1 MIENKPRLSE
11 HAKRVMLWRE
21 SFLFLEE
28 NHFFEIMK
36 MYLGEIKTPY
46 NKQKLI
52 ANLEGFLHK
61 KENLVAIKS
70 FLSDDELEIISAV
83 VFIPDVTEEKL
94 SSFFKNTFKYS
105 FLYEKLLNLE
115 ERLILFKT
123 KNENLSKGD
132 SFVIKFNPLLEDM
145 FFDLININRLL
156 PQIEFTKT
164 EKPAARITPE
174 LISCFISYILENPNI
189 AKQDGTLK
197 KHSLQNIPV
206 VFGDEVKKI
215 EILYKAFLNLGILK
229 ETGHGAEVDWSKFSD
244 FLNLSFAEQTVYITI
259 SSCSHLSRESLRLH
273 SQIFVDTVKNLS
285 DRVFT
290 LDLFLRT
297 GFLVSA
303 ASFDSS
309 SESSFKTSRFAKII
323 QEGRLRLSEHNSDA
337 VKVSTSGALERMF
350 EAAVSLGIIYISGTT
365 KDGSKDSGVVYSVS
379 DFLAAP
385 EQCSENLSGMLRI
398 DSSLAVSLMPGFA
411 LRDIVPL
418 SKFMSLKKYDKV
430 SEFLICRQSIMR
442 GFDLGLS
449 AKEILQI
456 LTERTL
462 YEIPETLK
470 VQIEEWNSSYSSAS
484 FYKGFVLKVDG
495 KAALAAQHNSVLSPH
510 IHTVIAPGIFLLD
523 VNDDAE
529 AVSLIKKSGLD
540 FIGKIK
546 SVKEENQTAGFFNLK
561 LNGKKNFGC
570 SGFETPS
577 EIIPKKDSAE
587 IEKELFL
594 KLEQMELDESQKE
607 NLELRIEHKVIVNP
621 AQLNSSI
628 LRLEKSNANAMDYA
642 GKIYVFEQ
650 ALANEEKIELRF
662 AKDGKKELSVFGK
675 PVGIRK
681 HSDDVFVQLLLVPE
695 NVVKEFSLG
704 KAQFIKRI
712 KKKIR
717 QSSFP

>member
-94 SSFFKNTFKYS
+94 SSFFKNTFTYS

-123 KNENLSKGD
+123 KNENSSQGD

-197 KHSLQNIPV
+197 KYSLQNIPV
-206 VFGDEVKKI
+206 LFGDEKEKI

-309 SESSFKTSRFAKII
+309 SEGSFKTSRFAKII
-323 QEGRLRLSEHNSDA
+323 QEGRLRLSEHNNDA
-337 VKVSTSGALERMF
+337 VTVSTSGALERMF

-365 KDGSKDSGVVYSVS
+365 KDGSKDSETVYSVS

-398 DSSLAVSLMPGFA
+398 DSSLVVSLMPGFA

-430 SEFLICRQSIMR
+430 SEFLISRQSIMR
-442 GFDLGLS
+442 GFDIGLS

-546 SVKEENQTAGFFNLK
+546 SVKEENRTAGFFNLK

-681 HSDDVFVQLLLVPE
+681 QSDDVFVQLLLVPE

-712 KKKIR
+712 KKTIY
-717 QSSFP
+717 

>member
-94 SSFFKNTFKYS
+94 SSFFKNTFTYS

-156 PQIEFTKT
+156 TQIEFTKT

-244 FLNLSFAEQTVYITI
+244 FLNLSFAEQTVYIVV

-337 VKVSTSGALERMF
+337 VTVSTSGALERMF

-365 KDGSKDSGVVYSVS
+365 KDGSKDSETVYSVS

-398 DSSLAVSLMPGFA
+398 DSSLVVSLMPGFA

-430 SEFLICRQSIMR
+430 SEFLISRQSIMR
-442 GFDLGLS
+442 GFDIGLS
-449 AKEILQI
+449 AKEIIQI

-462 YEIPETLK
+462 YEIPEMLK

-681 HSDDVFVQLLLVPE
+681 QSDDVFVQLLLVPE

-712 KKKIR
+712 KKTIY
-717 QSSFP
+717 

>member
-94 SSFFKNTFKYS
+94 SSFFKNTFTYS

-123 KNENLSKGD
+123 KNENSSQGD
-132 SFVIKFNPLLEDM
+132 SFVIKFNPLLEDTL
-145 FFDLININRLL
+145 FDLININRLL

-164 EKPAARITPE
+164 ENPTNRIKPE

-197 KHSLQNIPV
+197 KYSLQNIPV
-206 VFGDEVKKI
+206 LFGDEKEKI

-303 ASFDSS
+303 DSFDSS

-337 VKVSTSGALERMF
+337 VTVSTSGALERMF

-365 KDGSKDSGVVYSVS
+365 KDGSKDSETVYSVS

-430 SEFLICRQSIMR
+430 SEFLISRQSIMR
-442 GFDLGLS
+442 GFDIGLS
-449 AKEILQI
+449 AKEIIQI

-681 HSDDVFVQLLLVPE
+681 QSDDVFVQLLLVPE

-712 KKKIR
+712 KKTIY
-717 QSSFP
+717 

>member
-52 ANLEGFLHK
+52 TNLEGFLHK

-94 SSFFKNTFKYS
+94 SSFFKNTFTYS

-123 KNENLSKGD
+123 KNENSSQGD
-132 SFVIKFNPLLEDM
+132 SFVIKFNPLLEDT

-164 EKPAARITPE
+164 EKPSARITPE

-189 AKQDGTLK
+189 AKHDGTLK

-309 SESSFKTSRFAKII
+309 SESSFKISRFAKII
-323 QEGRLRLSEHNSDA
+323 QEGRLRLSEHNNDP
-337 VKVSTSGALERMF
+337 VTVSTSGALERMF
-350 EAAVSLGIIYISGTT
+350 EAAVSLGIIYISGMTE
-365 KDGSKDSGVVYSVS
+365 DGGKSSGIVYSVS
-379 DFLAAP
+379 DFLSAP

-430 SEFLICRQSIMR
+430 SEFLISRQSIMR

-495 KAALAAQHNSVLSPH
+495 KAALAAQHNSVLSPY

-546 SVKEENQTAGFFNLK
+546 SVKEENRTAGFFNLK

-681 HSDDVFVQLLLVPE
+681 QSDDVFVQLLLVPE

-712 KKKIR
+712 KKTIY
-717 QSSFP
+717 

>member
-123 KNENLSKGD
+123 KNENSSQGD
-132 SFVIKFNPLLEDM
+132 SFVIKFNPLLEDTL
-145 FFDLININRLL
+145 FDLININRLL

-206 VFGDEVKKI
+206 LFGDEKEKI

-337 VKVSTSGALERMF
+337 VTVSTSGALERMF

-365 KDGSKDSGVVYSVS
+365 KDGSKDSETVYSVS

-385 EQCSENLSGMLRI
+385 EQCSENLFGMLRI
-398 DSSLAVSLMPGFA
+398 DSSLVVSLMPGFA

-430 SEFLICRQSIMR
+430 SEFLISRQSIMR
-442 GFDLGLS
+442 GFDIGLS

-546 SVKEENQTAGFFNLK
+546 SVKEENRTAGFFNLK

-681 HSDDVFVQLLLVPE
+681 QSDDVFVQLLLVPE

-712 KKKIR
+712 KKTIY
-717 QSSFP
+717 

>member
-94 SSFFKNTFKYS
+94 SSFFKSTFTYS

-123 KNENLSKGD
+123 KNENSSQGD
-132 SFVIKFNPLLEDM
+132 SFVIKFNPLLEDTL
-145 FFDLININRLL
+145 FDLININRLL

-309 SESSFKTSRFAKII
+309 SEGSFKTSRFAKII
-323 QEGRLRLSEHNSDA
+323 QEGRLRLSEHNNDA
-337 VKVSTSGALERMF
+337 VTVSTSGALERMF

-365 KDGSKDSGVVYSVS
+365 KDGSKDSETVYSVS

-430 SEFLICRQSIMR
+430 SEFLISRQSIMR
-442 GFDLGLS
+442 GFDIGLS
-449 AKEILQI
+449 AKEIIQI

-546 SVKEENQTAGFFNLK
+546 SVKEENRTAGFFNLK

-681 HSDDVFVQLLLVPE
+681 QSDDVFVQLLLVPE

-712 KKKIR
+712 KKTIY
-717 QSSFP
+717 

>member
-123 KNENLSKGD
+123 KNENSSQGD

-337 VKVSTSGALERMF
+337 VTVSTSGALERMF

-398 DSSLAVSLMPGFA
+398 DSSLVVSLMPGFA

-430 SEFLICRQSIMR
+430 SEFLISRQSIMR
-442 GFDLGLS
+442 GFDIGLS
-449 AKEILQI
+449 AKEIMQI

-546 SVKEENQTAGFFNLK
+546 SVKEENRTAGFFNLK

-681 HSDDVFVQLLLVPE
+681 QSDDVFVQLLLVPE

-712 KKKIR
+712 KKTIY
-717 QSSFP
+717 

>member
-94 SSFFKNTFKYS
+94 SSFFKSTFTYS

-123 KNENLSKGD
+123 KNENSSQGD

-398 DSSLAVSLMPGFA
+398 DSSLVVSLMPGFA

-430 SEFLICRQSIMR
+430 SEFLISRQSIMR
-442 GFDLGLS
+442 GFDIGLS

-546 SVKEENQTAGFFNLK
+546 SVKEENRTAGFFNLK

-681 HSDDVFVQLLLVPE
+681 QSDDVFVQLLLVPE

-712 KKKIR
+712 KKTIY
-717 QSSFP
+717 

>member
-94 SSFFKNTFKYS
+94 SSFFKNTFTYS

-123 KNENLSKGD
+123 KNENSSQGD
-132 SFVIKFNPLLEDM
+132 SFVIKFNPLLEDTL
-145 FFDLININRLL
+145 FDLININRLL

-164 EKPAARITPE
+164 ENPTNRIKPEFI
-174 LISCFISYILENPNI
+174 LCFISYILENPNI

-323 QEGRLRLSEHNSDA
+323 QEGRLRLSEYNSDA
-337 VKVSTSGALERMF
+337 VTVSTSGALERMF

-365 KDGSKDSGVVYSVS
+365 KDGSKDSETVYSVS

-430 SEFLICRQSIMR
+430 SEFLISRQSIMR
-442 GFDLGLS
+442 GFDIGLS

-546 SVKEENQTAGFFNLK
+546 SVKEENRTAGFFNLK

-681 HSDDVFVQLLLVPE
+681 QSDDVFVQLLLVPE

-712 KKKIR
+712 KKTIY
-717 QSSFP
+717 

>member
-123 KNENLSKGD
+123 KNENSSQGD

-337 VKVSTSGALERMF
+337 VTVSTSGALERMF

-430 SEFLICRQSIMR
+430 SEFLISRQSIMR
-442 GFDLGLS
+442 GFDIGLS

-546 SVKEENQTAGFFNLK
+546 SVKEENRTAGFFNLK

-681 HSDDVFVQLLLVPE
+681 QSDDVFVQLLLVPE

-712 KKKIR
+712 KKTIY
-717 QSSFP
+717 

>member
-94 SSFFKNTFKYS
+94 SSFFKNTFTYS

-123 KNENLSKGD
+123 KNENSSQGD
-132 SFVIKFNPLLEDM
+132 SFVIKFNPLLEDTL
-145 FFDLININRLL
+145 FDLININRLL

-164 EKPAARITPE
+164 ENPTNRIKPE

-197 KHSLQNIPV
+197 KYSLQNIPV
-206 VFGDEVKKI
+206 LFGDEKEKI

-244 FLNLSFAEQTVYITI
+244 FLNLSFAEQTVYIVV

-309 SESSFKTSRFAKII
+309 SEGSFKTSRFAKII
-323 QEGRLRLSEHNSDA
+323 QEGRLRLSEHNNDA
-337 VKVSTSGALERMF
+337 VTVSTSGALERMF

-398 DSSLAVSLMPGFA
+398 DSSLVVSLMPGFA

-430 SEFLICRQSIMR
+430 SEFLISRQSIMR
-442 GFDLGLS
+442 GFDIGLS

-546 SVKEENQTAGFFNLK
+546 SVKEENRTAGFFNLK

-681 HSDDVFVQLLLVPE
+681 QSDDVFVQLLLVPE

-712 KKKIR
+712 KKTIY
-717 QSSFP
+717 

>member
-123 KNENLSKGD
+123 KNENSSQGD

-309 SESSFKTSRFAKII
+309 SEGSFKTSRFAKII

-430 SEFLICRQSIMR
+430 SEFLISRQSIMR
-442 GFDLGLS
+442 GFDIGLS

-546 SVKEENQTAGFFNLK
+546 SVKEENRTAGFFNLK

-650 ALANEEKIELRF
+650 ALANDEKIELRF

-681 HSDDVFVQLLLVPE
+681 QSDDVFVQLLLIPE

-712 KKKIR
+712 KKTIY
-717 QSSFP
+717 

>member
-11 HAKRVMLWRE
+11 HAKKVMLWRE

-94 SSFFKNTFKYS
+94 SSFFKNTFTYS

-123 KNENLSKGD
+123 KNENSSQGD
-132 SFVIKFNPLLEDM
+132 SFVIKFNPLLEDTL
-145 FFDLININRLL
+145 FDLININRLL

-164 EKPAARITPE
+164 ENPTNRIKPE

-197 KHSLQNIPV
+197 KYSLQNIPV
-206 VFGDEVKKI
+206 LFGDEKEKI

-309 SESSFKTSRFAKII
+309 SEGSFKTSRFAKII

-337 VKVSTSGALERMF
+337 VTVSTSGALERMF

-365 KDGSKDSGVVYSVS
+365 KDGSKDSETVYSVS

-430 SEFLICRQSIMR
+430 SEFLISRQSIMR
-442 GFDLGLS
+442 GFDIGLS

-546 SVKEENQTAGFFNLK
+546 SVKEENRTAGFFNLK

-662 AKDGKKELSVFGK
+662 AKDSKKELSVFGK

-681 HSDDVFVQLLLVPE
+681 QSDDVFVQLLLVPE

-712 KKKIR
+712 KKTIY
-717 QSSFP
+717 

>member
-94 SSFFKNTFKYS
+94 SSFFKNTFTYS

-123 KNENLSKGD
+123 KNENSSQGD
-132 SFVIKFNPLLEDM
+132 SFVIKFNPLLEDTL
-145 FFDLININRLL
+145 FDLININRLL

-164 EKPAARITPE
+164 ENPTNRIKPE

-197 KHSLQNIPV
+197 KYSLQNIPV
-206 VFGDEVKKI
+206 LFGDEKEKI

-309 SESSFKTSRFAKII
+309 SEGSFKTSRFAKII
-323 QEGRLRLSEHNSDA
+323 QEGRLRLSEHNNDA
-337 VKVSTSGALERMF
+337 VTVSTSGALERMF

-365 KDGSKDSGVVYSVS
+365 KDGSKDSETVYSVS

-411 LRDIVPL
+411 LRDIVSL

-449 AKEILQI
+449 AKEIMQI

-681 HSDDVFVQLLLVPE
+681 QSDDVFVQLLLVPE

-712 KKKIR
+712 KKTIY
-717 QSSFP
+717 

>member
-123 KNENLSKGD
+123 KNENSSQGD
-132 SFVIKFNPLLEDM
+132 SFVIKFNPLLEDTL
-145 FFDLININRLL
+145 FDLININRLL

-206 VFGDEVKKI
+206 LFGDEKEKI

-337 VKVSTSGALERMF
+337 VTVSTSGALERMF

-365 KDGSKDSGVVYSVS
+365 KDGSKDSETVYSVS

-398 DSSLAVSLMPGFA
+398 DSSLVVSLMPGFA

-430 SEFLICRQSIMR
+430 SEFLISRQSIMR
-442 GFDLGLS
+442 GFDIGLS

-546 SVKEENQTAGFFNLK
+546 SVKEENRTAGFFNLK

-681 HSDDVFVQLLLVPE
+681 QSDDVFVQLLLVPE

-712 KKKIR
+712 KKTIY
-717 QSSFP
+717 

>member
-94 SSFFKNTFKYS
+94 SSFFKNTFTYS

-123 KNENLSKGD
+123 KNENSSQGN
-132 SFVIKFNPLLEDM
+132 SFVIKFNPLLEDT

-309 SESSFKTSRFAKII
+309 SEGSFKTSRFAKII
-323 QEGRLRLSEHNSDA
+323 QEGRLRLSEHNNDA
-337 VKVSTSGALERMF
+337 VTVSTSGALERMF

-365 KDGSKDSGVVYSVS
+365 KDGSKDSETVYSVS

-430 SEFLICRQSIMR
+430 SEFLISRQSIMR
-442 GFDLGLS
+442 GFDIGLS
-449 AKEILQI
+449 AKEIIQI

-462 YEIPETLK
+462 YEIPEMLK

-561 LNGKKNFGC
+561 LNDKKNFGC

-681 HSDDVFVQLLLVPE
+681 QSDDVFVQLLLVPE

-712 KKKIR
+712 KKTIY
-717 QSSFP
+717 

>member
-21 SFLFLEE
+21 SFLLLEE

-94 SSFFKNTFKYS
+94 SSFFKSTFTYS

-132 SFVIKFNPLLEDM
+132 SFVIKFNPLLEDTL
-145 FFDLININRLL
+145 FDLININRLL

-164 EKPAARITPE
+164 ENPTNRIKPE

-197 KHSLQNIPV
+197 KYSLQNIPV
-206 VFGDEVKKI
+206 LFGDEKEKI

-449 AKEILQI
+449 AKEIMQI

-546 SVKEENQTAGFFNLK
+546 SVKEENRTAGFFNLK

-681 HSDDVFVQLLLVPE
+681 QSDDVFVQLLLVPE

-712 KKKIR
+712 KKTIY
-717 QSSFP
+717 

>member
-123 KNENLSKGD
+123 KNENSSQGD

-337 VKVSTSGALERMF
+337 VTVSTSGALERMF

-398 DSSLAVSLMPGFA
+398 DSSLVVSLMPGFA

-430 SEFLICRQSIMR
+430 SEFLISRQSIMR
-442 GFDLGLS
+442 GFDIGLS

-546 SVKEENQTAGFFNLK
+546 SVKEENRTAGFFNLK

-587 IEKELFL
+587 IEKELFF

-681 HSDDVFVQLLLVPE
+681 QSDDVFVQLLLVPE

-712 KKKIR
+712 KKTIY
-717 QSSFP
+717 

>member
-94 SSFFKNTFKYS
+94 SSFFKNTFTYS

-123 KNENLSKGD
+123 KNENSSQGN
-132 SFVIKFNPLLEDM
+132 SFVIKFNPLLEDT

-197 KHSLQNIPV
+197 KYSLQNIPV
-206 VFGDEVKKI
+206 LFGDEKEKI

-337 VKVSTSGALERMF
+337 VTVSTSGALERMF

-430 SEFLICRQSIMR
+430 SEFLISRQSIMR
-442 GFDLGLS
+442 GFDIGLS

-681 HSDDVFVQLLLVPE
+681 QSDDVFVQLLLVPE

-712 KKKIR
+712 KKTIY
-717 QSSFP
+717 

>member
-94 SSFFKNTFKYS
+94 SSFFKNTFTYS

-123 KNENLSKGD
+123 KNENSSQGN
-132 SFVIKFNPLLEDM
+132 SFVIKFNPLLEDT

-164 EKPAARITPE
+164 ENPTNRITPE

-337 VKVSTSGALERMF
+337 VTVSTSGALERMF

-430 SEFLICRQSIMR
+430 SEFLISRQSIMR
-442 GFDLGLS
+442 GFDIGLS

-546 SVKEENQTAGFFNLK
+546 SVKEENRTAGFFNLK

-662 AKDGKKELSVFGK
+662 AKDSKKELSVFGK

-681 HSDDVFVQLLLVPE
+681 QSDDVFVQLLLVPE

-712 KKKIR
+712 KKTIY
-717 QSSFP
+717 

>member
-94 SSFFKNTFKYS
+94 SSFFKNTFTYS

-123 KNENLSKGD
+123 KNENSSQGD
-132 SFVIKFNPLLEDM
+132 SFVIKFNPLLEDTL
-145 FFDLININRLL
+145 FDLININRLL
-156 PQIEFTKT
+156 SQIEFTKT

-197 KHSLQNIPV
+197 KYSLQNIPV
-206 VFGDEVKKI
+206 LFGDEKEKI

-303 ASFDSS
+303 DSFDSS

-337 VKVSTSGALERMF
+337 VTVSTSGALERMF

-430 SEFLICRQSIMR
+430 SEFLISRQSIMR
-442 GFDLGLS
+442 GFDIGLS

-546 SVKEENQTAGFFNLK
+546 SVKEENRTAGFFNLK

-681 HSDDVFVQLLLVPE
+681 QSDDVFVQLLLVPE

-712 KKKIR
+712 KKTIY
-717 QSSFP
+717 

>member
-123 KNENLSKGD
+123 KNENSSQGN
-132 SFVIKFNPLLEDM
+132 SFVIKFNPLLEDT

-197 KHSLQNIPV
+197 KYSLQNIPV
-206 VFGDEVKKI
+206 LFGDEKEKI

-430 SEFLICRQSIMR
+430 SEFLISRQSIMR
-442 GFDLGLS
+442 GFDIGLS

-546 SVKEENQTAGFFNLK
+546 SVKEENRTAGFFNLK

-681 HSDDVFVQLLLVPE
+681 QSDDVFVQLLLVPE

-712 KKKIR
+712 KKTIY
-717 QSSFP
+717 

>member
-123 KNENLSKGD
+123 KNENSSQGD
-132 SFVIKFNPLLEDM
+132 SFVIKFNPLLEDTL
-145 FFDLININRLL
+145 FDLININRLL

-337 VKVSTSGALERMF
+337 VKVSTSGTLERMF

-430 SEFLICRQSIMR
+430 SEFLISRQSIMR
-442 GFDLGLS
+442 GFDIGLS

-546 SVKEENQTAGFFNLK
+546 SVKEENRTAGFFNLK

-681 HSDDVFVQLLLVPE
+681 QSDDVFVQLLLVPE

-712 KKKIR
+712 KKTIY
-717 QSSFP
+717 

>member
-1 MIENKPRLSE
+1 MIENKSRLSE
-11 HAKRVMLWRE
+11 HAKKVMLWRE

-52 ANLEGFLHK
+52 ANLEVFLHK

-94 SSFFKNTFKYS
+94 SSFFKSTFTYS

-123 KNENLSKGD
+123 KNENSSKGD
-132 SFVIKFNPLLEDM
+132 SFVIKFNPLLEDSL
-145 FFDLININRLL
+145 FDLININRLL

-164 EKPAARITPE
+164 ENPTTRIKPEFI
-174 LISCFISYILENPNI
+174 LCFISYILENPNI

-197 KHSLQNIPV
+197 KYSLQNIPV
-206 VFGDEVKKI
+206 LFGDEREKI

-229 ETGHGAEVDWSKFSD
+229 ETGHGAEVDWNKFSD
-244 FLNLSFAEQTVYITI
+244 FLNLSFAEQTVYIVV

-309 SESSFKTSRFAKII
+309 SEGSFKTSRFAKII
-323 QEGRLRLSEHNSDA
+323 QEGRLRLSEHNNDA
-337 VKVSTSGALERMF
+337 VTVSTSGALERMF

-365 KDGSKDSGVVYSVS
+365 KDGSKDSETVYSVS
-379 DFLAAP
+379 DFLSAL
-385 EQCSENLSGMLRI
+385 EQSSENLSGMLRI

-411 LRDIVPL
+411 LRDIVSL

-449 AKEILQI
+449 AKEIMQI

-462 YEIPETLK
+462 YEIPEMLK

-577 EIIPKKDSAE
+577 EIIQKKDSAE

-650 ALANEEKIELRF
+650 ALANDEKIELRF

-681 HSDDVFVQLLLVPE
+681 QSDDVFVQLLLIPE

-712 KKKIR
+712 KKTIY
-717 QSSFP
+717 

>member
-123 KNENLSKGD
+123 KNENSSQGD

-197 KHSLQNIPV
+197 KYSLQNIPV
-206 VFGDEVKKI
+206 LFGDEKEKI

-337 VKVSTSGALERMF
+337 VTVSTSGALERMF

-430 SEFLICRQSIMR
+430 SEFLISRQSIMR
-442 GFDLGLS
+442 GFDIGLS

-546 SVKEENQTAGFFNLK
+546 SVKEENRTAGFFNLK

-681 HSDDVFVQLLLVPE
+681 QSDDVFVQLLLVPE

-712 KKKIR
+712 KKTIY
-717 QSSFP
+717 

>member
-94 SSFFKNTFKYS
+94 SSFFKNTFTYS

-123 KNENLSKGD
+123 KNENSSQGN
-132 SFVIKFNPLLEDM
+132 SFVIKFNPLLEDT

-197 KHSLQNIPV
+197 KYSLQNIPV
-206 VFGDEVKKI
+206 LFGDEKEKI

-430 SEFLICRQSIMR
+430 SEFLISRQSIMR
-442 GFDLGLS
+442 GFDIGLS

-546 SVKEENQTAGFFNLK
+546 SVKEENRTAGFFNLK

-681 HSDDVFVQLLLVPE
+681 QSDDVFVQLLLVPE

-712 KKKIR
+712 KKTIY
-717 QSSFP
+717 

>member
-123 KNENLSKGD
+123 KNENSSQGN
-132 SFVIKFNPLLEDM
+132 SFVIKFNPLLEDT

-337 VKVSTSGALERMF
+337 VTVSTSGALERMF

-430 SEFLICRQSIMR
+430 SEFLISRQSIMR
-442 GFDLGLS
+442 GFDIGLS

-546 SVKEENQTAGFFNLK
+546 SVKEENRTAGFFNLK

-681 HSDDVFVQLLLVPE
+681 QSDDVFVQLLLVPE

-712 KKKIR
+712 KKTIY
-717 QSSFP
+717 

>member
-94 SSFFKNTFKYS
+94 SSFFKNTFTYS

-123 KNENLSKGD
+123 KNENSSQGD
-132 SFVIKFNPLLEDM
+132 SFVIKFNPLLEDTL
-145 FFDLININRLL
+145 FDLININRLL

-164 EKPAARITPE
+164 ENPTNRIKPE

-197 KHSLQNIPV
+197 KYSLQNIPV
-206 VFGDEVKKI
+206 LFGDEKEKI

-337 VKVSTSGALERMF
+337 VTVSTSGALERMF

-398 DSSLAVSLMPGFA
+398 DSSLVVSLMPGFA

-430 SEFLICRQSIMR
+430 SEFLISRQSIMR
-442 GFDLGLS
+442 GFDIGLS
-449 AKEILQI
+449 AKEIIQI

-546 SVKEENQTAGFFNLK
+546 SVKEENRTAGFFNLK

-681 HSDDVFVQLLLVPE
+681 QSDDVFVQLLLVPE

-712 KKKIR
+712 KKTIY
-717 QSSFP
+717 

>member
-11 HAKRVMLWRE
+11 RAKRVMLWRE

-123 KNENLSKGD
+123 KNENSSQGD
-132 SFVIKFNPLLEDM
+132 SFVIKFNPLLEDTL
-145 FFDLININRLL
+145 FDLININRLL

-197 KHSLQNIPV
+197 KYSLQNIPV
-206 VFGDEVKKI
+206 LFGDEKEKI

-337 VKVSTSGALERMF
+337 VTVSTSGALERMF

-430 SEFLICRQSIMR
+430 SEFLISRQSIMR
-442 GFDLGLS
+442 GFDIGLS

-546 SVKEENQTAGFFNLK
+546 SVKEENRTAGFFNLK

-681 HSDDVFVQLLLVPE
+681 QSDDVFVQLLLVPE

-712 KKKIR
+712 KKTIY
-717 QSSFP
+717 

>member
-94 SSFFKNTFKYS
+94 SSFFKNTFTYS

-123 KNENLSKGD
+123 KNENSSQGN

-197 KHSLQNIPV
+197 KYSLQNIPV
-206 VFGDEVKKI
+206 LFGDEKEKI

-309 SESSFKTSRFAKII
+309 SEGSFKTSRFAKII
-323 QEGRLRLSEHNSDA
+323 QEGRLRLSEHNNDA
-337 VKVSTSGALERMF
+337 VTVSTSGALERMF

-365 KDGSKDSGVVYSVS
+365 KDGSKDSETVYSVS

-430 SEFLICRQSIMR
+430 SEFLISRQSIMR
-442 GFDLGLS
+442 GFDIGLS
-449 AKEILQI
+449 AKEIIQI

-546 SVKEENQTAGFFNLK
+546 SVKEENRTAGFFNLK

-681 HSDDVFVQLLLVPE
+681 QSDDVFVQLLLVPE

-712 KKKIR
+712 KKTIY
-717 QSSFP
+717 

>member
-94 SSFFKNTFKYS
+94 SSFFKNTFTYS

-123 KNENLSKGD
+123 KNENSSQGN
-132 SFVIKFNPLLEDM
+132 SFVIKFNPLLEDT

-430 SEFLICRQSIMR
+430 SEFLISRQSIMR
-442 GFDLGLS
+442 GFDIGLS

-650 ALANEEKIELRF
+650 ALANDEKIELRF

-681 HSDDVFVQLLLVPE
+681 QSDDVFVQLLLIPE

-712 KKKIR
+712 KKTIY
-717 QSSFP
+717 

>member
-94 SSFFKNTFKYS
+94 SSFFKNTFTYS

-123 KNENLSKGD
+123 KNENSSQGN
-132 SFVIKFNPLLEDM
+132 SFVIKFNPLLEDTL
-145 FFDLININRLL
+145 FDLININRLL

-244 FLNLSFAEQTVYITI
+244 FLNLSFAEQTVYIVV

-337 VKVSTSGALERMF
+337 VTVSTSGALERMF

-430 SEFLICRQSIMR
+430 SEFLISRQSIMR
-442 GFDLGLS
+442 GFDIGLS

-546 SVKEENQTAGFFNLK
+546 SVKEENRTAGFFNLK

-662 AKDGKKELSVFGK
+662 AKDSKKELSVFGK

-681 HSDDVFVQLLLVPE
+681 QSDDVFVQLLLVPE

-712 KKKIR
+712 KKTIY
-717 QSSFP
+717 

>member
-94 SSFFKNTFKYS
+94 SSFFKNTFTYS

-123 KNENLSKGD
+123 KNENSSQGD

-197 KHSLQNIPV
+197 KYSLQNIPV
-206 VFGDEVKKI
+206 LFGDEKEKI

-337 VKVSTSGALERMF
+337 VTVSTSGALERMF

-398 DSSLAVSLMPGFA
+398 DSSLVVSLMPGFA

-430 SEFLICRQSIMR
+430 SEFLISRQSIMR
-442 GFDLGLS
+442 GFDIGLS

-462 YEIPETLK
+462 YEIPEMLK

-546 SVKEENQTAGFFNLK
+546 SVKEENRTAGFFNLK

-681 HSDDVFVQLLLVPE
+681 QSDDVFVQLLLVPE

-712 KKKIR
+712 KKTIY
-717 QSSFP
+717 

>member
-94 SSFFKNTFKYS
+94 SSFFKNTFTYS

-123 KNENLSKGD
+123 KNENSSQGD
-132 SFVIKFNPLLEDM
+132 SFVIKFNPLLEDTL
-145 FFDLININRLL
+145 FDLININRLL

-197 KHSLQNIPV
+197 KYSLQNIPV
-206 VFGDEVKKI
+206 LFGDEKEKI

-337 VKVSTSGALERMF
+337 VTVSTSGALERMF

-398 DSSLAVSLMPGFA
+398 DSSLVVSLMPGFA

-449 AKEILQI
+449 AKEIMQI

-462 YEIPETLK
+462 YEIPEMLK

-681 HSDDVFVQLLLVPE
+681 QSDDVFVQLLLVPE

-712 KKKIR
+712 KKTIY
-717 QSSFP
+717 

>member
-94 SSFFKNTFKYS
+94 SSFFKNTFTYS

-123 KNENLSKGD
+123 KNENSSQGD
-132 SFVIKFNPLLEDM
+132 SFVIKFNPLLEDTL
-145 FFDLININRLL
+145 FDLININRLL

-323 QEGRLRLSEHNSDA
+323 QEGRLRLSEHNNDA
-337 VKVSTSGALERMF
+337 VTVSTSGALERMF

-365 KDGSKDSGVVYSVS
+365 KDGSKDSETVYSVS

-398 DSSLAVSLMPGFA
+398 DSSLVVSLMPGFA

-430 SEFLICRQSIMR
+430 SEFLISRQSIMR
-442 GFDLGLS
+442 GFDIGLS
-449 AKEILQI
+449 AKEIIQI

-546 SVKEENQTAGFFNLK
+546 SVKEENRTAGFFNLK
-561 LNGKKNFGC
+561 LNGKKNLGC

-681 HSDDVFVQLLLVPE
+681 QSDDVFVQLLLVPE

-712 KKKIR
+712 KKTIY
-717 QSSFP
+717 

>member
-123 KNENLSKGD
+123 KNENSSQGD

-337 VKVSTSGALERMF
+337 VTVSTSGALERMF

-430 SEFLICRQSIMR
+430 SEFLISRQSIMR
-442 GFDLGLS
+442 GFDIGLS

-681 HSDDVFVQLLLVPE
+681 QSDDVFVQLLLVPE

-712 KKKIR
+712 KKTIY
-717 QSSFP
+717 

>member
-94 SSFFKNTFKYS
+94 SSFFKSTFTYS

-123 KNENLSKGD
+123 KNENSSQGD

-164 EKPAARITPE
+164 ENPTNRITPE

-309 SESSFKTSRFAKII
+309 SEGSFKTSRFAKII
-323 QEGRLRLSEHNSDA
+323 QEGRLRLSEHNNDA
-337 VKVSTSGALERMF
+337 VTVSTSGALERMF

-365 KDGSKDSGVVYSVS
+365 KDGSKDSETVYSVS

-430 SEFLICRQSIMR
+430 SEFLISRQSIMR

-456 LTERTL
+456 LTNRTL

-546 SVKEENQTAGFFNLK
+546 SVKEENRTAGFFNLK

-681 HSDDVFVQLLLVPE
+681 QSDDVFVQLLLVPE

-712 KKKIR
+712 KKTIY
-717 QSSFP
+717 

>member
-94 SSFFKNTFKYS
+94 SSFFKNTFTYS

-123 KNENLSKGD
+123 KNENSSQGD
-132 SFVIKFNPLLEDM
+132 SFVIKFNPLLEDTL
-145 FFDLININRLL
+145 FDLININRLL

-323 QEGRLRLSEHNSDA
+323 QEGRLRLSEHNNDA
-337 VKVSTSGALERMF
+337 VTVSTSGALERMF

-365 KDGSKDSGVVYSVS
+365 KDGSKDSETVYSVS

-398 DSSLAVSLMPGFA
+398 DSSLVVSLMPGFA

-430 SEFLICRQSIMR
+430 SEFLISRQRKIR
-442 GFDLGLS
+442 GFENGLS

-546 SVKEENQTAGFFNLK
+546 SVKEENRTAGFFNLK

-681 HSDDVFVQLLLVPE
+681 QSDDVFVQLLLVPE

-712 KKKIR
+712 KKTIY
-717 QSSFP
+717 

>member
-123 KNENLSKGD
+123 KNENSSQGN
-132 SFVIKFNPLLEDM
+132 SFVIKFNPLLEDT

-309 SESSFKTSRFAKII
+309 SEGSFKTSRFAKII
-323 QEGRLRLSEHNSDA
+323 QEGRLRLSEHNNDA
-337 VKVSTSGALERMF
+337 VTVSTSGALERMF

-430 SEFLICRQSIMR
+430 SEFLISRQSIMR
-442 GFDLGLS
+442 GFDIGLS

-546 SVKEENQTAGFFNLK
+546 SVKEENRTAGFFNLK

-681 HSDDVFVQLLLVPE
+681 QSDDVFVQLLLVPE

-712 KKKIR
+712 KKTIY
-717 QSSFP
+717 

>member
-94 SSFFKNTFKYS
+94 SSFFKNTFTYS

-123 KNENLSKGD
+123 KNENSSQGD
-132 SFVIKFNPLLEDM
+132 SFVIKFNPLLEDTL
-145 FFDLININRLL
+145 FDLININRLL

-164 EKPAARITPE
+164 ENPTNRIKPE

-197 KHSLQNIPV
+197 KYSLQNIPV
-206 VFGDEVKKI
+206 LFGDEKEKI

-337 VKVSTSGALERMF
+337 VTVSTSGALERMF

-365 KDGSKDSGVVYSVS
+365 KDGSKDSETVYSVS

-398 DSSLAVSLMPGFA
+398 DSSLVVSLMPGFA

-449 AKEILQI
+449 AKEIMQI

-546 SVKEENQTAGFFNLK
+546 SVKEENRTAGFFNLK

-681 HSDDVFVQLLLVPE
+681 QSDDVFVQLLLVPE

-712 KKKIR
+712 KKTIY
-717 QSSFP
+717 